1 MKSTALVLA
10 AGLGTRYG
18 GLKQIDAVGPHGQT
32 LIDYCVYDA
41 LKAGFDRVVFVIRHY
56 FEEAFREQVSSKFD
70 RFLETAYVYQE
81 TDSGLGGFAP
91 PPGREKPW
99 GTGHAILV
107 SRELIRESFAVL
119 NADDYYGANSLKSIF
134 NFLAAGHASSN
145 EYAMVGYT
153 LKNTLSE
160 YGAVCRGI
168 CECDSQ
174 TFLRRVIERRNIEK
188 TTAGARYVDENGIV
202 HTLTGDETVSM
213 NLWGFQPSIFERIE
227 IVFKLFLAEHGNS
240 TSAELFIPTVVDELI
255 QRGEAAVKVLRT
267 LDPWFGV
274 TYRRDRSTAT
284 RRIRELTDQGLY
296 PERLWRSS

>member
-119 NADDYYGANSLKSIF
+119 NA
-134 NFLAAGHASSN
+134 
-145 EYAMVGYT
+145 
-153 LKNTLSE
+153 
-160 YGAVCRGI
+160 
-168 CECDSQ
+168 
-174 TFLRRVIERRNIEK
+174 
-188 TTAGARYVDENGIV
+188 
-202 HTLTGDETVSM
+202 
-213 NLWGFQPSIFERIE
+213 E
-227 IVFKLFLAEHGNS
+227 IGRAHV
-240 TSAELFIPTVVDELI
+240 
-255 QRGEAAVKVLRT
+255 
-267 LDPWFGV
+267 
-274 TYRRDRSTAT
+274 
-284 RRIRELTDQGLY
+284 
-296 PERLWRSS
+296 